1 MLSVNN
7 RKFIL
12 LLIVALLISSVILLS
27 VTLYKP
33 DISTCTLEELC
44 DIRGIDE
51 TLANRVLVYLK
62 SNPEANIDDIDDVK
76 GFGEYRVNLL
86 RQKWSD

>member
-1 MLSVNN
+1 MKNKVIYLLIFVISLSVV
-7 RKFIL
+7 L
-12 LLIVALLISSVILLS
+12 GCA
-27 VTLYKP
+27 LYKP
-33 DISTCTLEELC
+33 DIHDATIEELC

-86 RQKWSD
+86 KEKWSD

>member
-1 MLSVNN
+1 MKNKV
-7 RKFIL
+7 IY
-12 LLIVALLISSVILLS
+12 LLIFVILLS
-27 VTLYKP
+27 VVLGCALYKP
-33 DISTCTLEELC
+33 DIHSATIEELC

>member
-1 MLSVNN
+1 VKYFL
-7 RKFIL
+7 IA
-12 LLIVALLISSVILLS
+12 LIVTILIFSSVIICFNKPS
-27 VTLYKP
+27 VH
-33 DISTCTLEELC
+33 SATLEELC

-62 SNPEANIDDIDDVK
+62 SNPEANIDDIDDIK